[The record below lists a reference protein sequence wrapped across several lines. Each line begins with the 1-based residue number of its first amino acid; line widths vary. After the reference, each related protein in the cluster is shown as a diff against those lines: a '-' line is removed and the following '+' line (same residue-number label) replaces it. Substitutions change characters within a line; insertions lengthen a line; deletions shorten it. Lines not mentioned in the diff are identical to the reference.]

1 MWSDTLLAAERSH
14 ILRVMLWAVTSAT
27 LGTALLLI
35 ITVRRVVAPVVQWFA
50 TQALVWGLLE
60 LVVAAT
66 TWRSL
71 AMRDVSGAAR
81 LDRLTWLHIGLDAGI
96 VGIGLTLAVVAWL
109 QGRRLAV
116 IGAGLGVVVQG
127 LGLLLLNLTFASLLA
142 RLI

>member
-81 LDRLTWLHIGLDAGI
+81 LDRLTWLHIGLDTGI

>member
-27 LGTALLLI
+27 LGTALLLT

-81 LDRLTWLHIGLDAGI
+81 LDRLTWLHIGLDTGI